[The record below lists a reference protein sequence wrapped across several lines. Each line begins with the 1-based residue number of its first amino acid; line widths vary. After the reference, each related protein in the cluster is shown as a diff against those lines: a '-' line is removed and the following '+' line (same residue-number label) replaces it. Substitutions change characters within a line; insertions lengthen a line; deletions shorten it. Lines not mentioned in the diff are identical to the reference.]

1 MPRVEFILHK
11 GAQILDLDLRGSKDV
26 NDNIAAFRKAQ
37 KIAILEP
44 LKSVKLITDVT
55 DAHYDSNGVK
65 VMKEFSKSVTPH
77 MKASA
82 AVGVTGIKK
91 IILQSLIML
100 AGRDIKL
107 FNTREEALEWLSK
120 Q

>member
-1 MPRVEFILHK
+1 
-11 GAQILDLDLRGSKDV
+11 
-26 NDNIAAFRKAQ
+26 
-37 KIAILEP
+37 
-44 LKSVKLITDVT
+44 
-55 DAHYDSNGVK
+55 
-65 VMKEFSKSVTPH
+65 MKEFSKSVTPH